1 MQDQSLSNVQIAR
14 RLSKTAG
21 YPIHKDA
28 VRRARKRWGLTGDG
42 RTVTVTGDTA
52 KLNDSNIEFDEL
64 NDPETLLRQR
74 GLDPDEWNLDKVS
87 VTEWGPDEQPFHRL
101 RADLSRK
108 RPSTGLL
115 PARSD
120 GWRPPK
126 RARKARTGPRTVVIV
141 GDQQAPFH
149 DENLHRLFLEW
160 LRDNQPDEGITLGD
174 TVDFPDISRHPFDPD
189 SNATVNECIQSGYDL
204 LRGYVDASPDTQW
217 TKLFGNHD
225 ERIRNYALNQARE
238 LYGIRRAQLPGEEE
252 ERSVLDVDFLLRL
265 DELGIELVD
274 PHGPYDQGQY
284 NLGDKLAVR
293 HGWLVK
299 KRAGE
304 TAIASLE
311 HLGYSII
318 VGHTHRQ
325 SLVHKTAHD
334 INDKPV
340 VLAAAE
346 AGCMCV
352 VQRQEIN
359 GRWWPNYAVAQNWQ
373 QGFATAT
380 IWDDG
385 TFKIDLATYVKDML
399 LYRDQCY
406 R

>member
-1 MQDQSLSNVQIAR
+1 MSDQSLSNQEIAR
-14 RLSKTAG
+14 RLTSSVG
-21 YPIHKDA
+21 FPVHKDA
-28 VRRARKRWGLTGDG
+28 IRRARKRWGLTGEK
-42 RTVTVTGDTA
+42 REVQIKGDQGKIDTDRYD
-52 KLNDSNIEFDEL
+52 LSDTDE
-64 NDPETLLRQR
+64 LLRQR
-74 GLDPDEWNLDKVS
+74 GLEPDEWEIDKLS
-87 VTEWGPDEQPFHRL
+87 VTEWGPDDSPNHRL
-101 RADLSRK
+101 RADLYRK
-108 RPSTGLL
+108 RPLGGLL

-120 GWRPPK
+120 GWRPPPK
-126 RARKARTGPRTVVIV
+126 RARTLSGPRTVVIV

-149 DENLHRLFLEW
+149 DQNLHRLFLQW
-160 LRDNQPDEGITLGD
+160 LSDNQPDEGVSLGD

-189 SNATVNECIQSGYDL
+189 SNAAVNECIQSGYDVF
-204 LRGYVDASPDTQW
+204 RGYVEASPTTSW
-217 TKLFGNHD
+217 TKLLGNHD

-238 LYGIRRAQLPGEEE
+238 LHGIRRATPWGDEPD
-252 ERSVLDVDFLLRL
+252 RSVLDVDFLLRL
-265 DELGIELVD
+265 DELGVELVD
-274 PHGPYDQGQY
+274 PHGPYDQGQH
-284 NLGDKLAVR
+284 NLSEKLAVR

-299 KRAGE
+299 KRSGE

-334 INDKPV
+334 IHDEPV

-380 IWDDG
+380 IWPDG